1 MPKVPAVGV
10 VITNFNNASFVANAI
25 ESAASQTI
33 RDIRVVVVDD
43 ASIDGSHDVIR
54 DTLSRLD
61 DPRFHYARLGSN
73 LGQAG
78 AMRRGLAGLDT
89 PFVCFLDSDDYWYP
103 EFVAQQLVAHTNADF
118 PVALTFCDSHIV
130 DANGHILAGTAW
142 WFDANTV
149 KPAHRVIDPAKVP
162 DVRPDS
168 REVIYSA
175 KRRMVLRT
183 EWSLESGT
191 NTMAGMMFR
200 RSFVDL
206 VLVPPDERLP
216 LYVDFYLSTFASLLT
231 GTVAI
236 YDALYAYRMHGK
248 NIHSNGQLFG
258 GPYNSSK
265 SDWRP
270 IRSGILR
277 LIQEIMTSEAE
288 AIRQAFGDYQYGI
301 AKRLLDDALDPPT
314 RAMRLRRRLR
324 SFLPWS

>member
-1 MPKVPAVGV
+1 MPKVPAVGA
-10 VITNFNNASFVANAI
+10 VITNFNNASYVASAI

-33 RDIRVVVVDD
+33 RDLRVVVVDD
-43 ASIDGSHDVIR
+43 ASTDGSDEAIR
-54 DTLSRLD
+54 NVLSRLG
-61 DPRFHYARLGSN
+61 DPRFHYVRLDSN

-78 AMRRGLAGLDT
+78 AIRRGLAALDT

-103 EFVAQQLVAHTNADF
+103 EFVAQQLVAHMNMDF
-118 PVALTFCDSHIV
+118 PVALSFCDSHIV
-130 DANGHILAGTAW
+130 DSSGHILAGTAW
-142 WFDANTV
+142 WFDANTI
-149 KPAHRVIDPAKVP
+149 KPAHRTIDPAKVP
-162 DVRPDS
+162 DVRSDS
-168 REVIYSA
+168 GEVTYSA

-206 VLVPPDERLP
+206 VLVPPDERMP

-270 IRSGILR
+270 IRNDILR
-277 LIQEIMTSEAE
+277 LIQEIMQSEAQS
-288 AIRQAFGDYQYGI
+288 IRQAFGDYQYGV
-301 AKRLLDDALDPPT
+301 AKRLLDNALDPPT
-314 RAMRLRRRLR
+314 RAMRLRERLQR
-324 SFLPWS
+324 FFPWR